1 MMAQAMTPSQT
12 SFGMNVSEAVFSNTL
27 TWGGIAGV
35 TIGGNAVSDF
45 TIDSASGVDWTVAA
59 STAIPLPPAWAVLVL
74 PLWVLLASGGLA
86 QSAPPEAQMVP

>member
-35 TIGGNAVSDF
+35 TIGGNAVSNF

-59 STAIPLPPAWAVLVL
+59 STAIPLPLALAVLGI
-74 PLWVLLASGGLA
+74 AFMGLA
-86 QSAPPEAQMVP
+86 RVRRLGAKRAA

>member
-59 STAIPLPPAWAVLVL
+59 STAIPLPLALAVLGI
-74 PLWVLLASGGLA
+74 AFMGLA
-86 QSAPPEAQMVP
+86 RVRRLGAKRAA

>member
-35 TIGGNAVSDF
+35 TIGGNAVSNF

-59 STAIPLPPAWAVLVL
+59 STAIPLPPAWAVLGI
-74 PLWVLLASGGLA
+74 AFMGLA
-86 QSAPPEAQMVP
+86 RVRRLGAKRAA